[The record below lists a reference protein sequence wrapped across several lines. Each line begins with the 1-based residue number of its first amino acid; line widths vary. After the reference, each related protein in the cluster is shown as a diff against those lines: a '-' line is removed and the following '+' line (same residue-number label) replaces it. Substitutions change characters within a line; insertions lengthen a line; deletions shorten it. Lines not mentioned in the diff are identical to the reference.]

1 MLHYFFLHY
10 MYLIFSTSHTIT
22 HFILLCK
29 LAYNGNFWYHCPIM
43 DTPQLIKLIILIVLL
58 LLSAF
63 FSSAETAFTTVKKV
77 RLLLLKEEGNKRAA
91 LVLKILEKPGKMLST
106 ILIGNN
112 VVNISASAISTV
124 LASELFGSMAVGIA
138 TGILTLFVL
147 LFGEILPKTL
157 ALRNNEKYAL
167 GYAPFIRALSVILT
181 PLIFLI
187 DKLSNGILRLLGV
200 DPNQKVIRIT
210 ESELLGYVDVSHQ
223 DGVIE
228 TEEREMIHNM
238 FEFSDAVAR
247 DIMIPRVN
255 MIMADIHDSYDDIK
269 ALFKEHMYTRLPI
282 YKDEPDNIVGII
294 NIKDFLFLE
303 DPEHFHINKIMR
315 EPYYTYES
323 KKIADLLNEMRQKN
337 HSVCIVLNEY
347 GTAEGM
353 ISIEDMVEEIIGQI
367 RDEYDA
373 DEAELIKPL
382 SDREYLVDGTI
393 NLDDINEQLGT
404 SYESED
410 YDSISGIIIEQLDD
424 RLPSE
429 GETVTLPDGT
439 VLKVEKLDKQRI
451 ETVRLTL
458 PEKKNT
464 EDSED
469 EEV

>member
-1 MLHYFFLHY
+1 ME
-10 MYLIFSTSHTIT
+10 
-22 HFILLCK
+22 
-29 LAYNGNFWYHCPIM
+29 
-43 DTPQLIKLIILIVLL
+43 TPQLINFIILLILL

-77 RLLLLKEEGNKRAA
+77 RLNILKEEGNKRAA
-91 LVLKILEKPGKMLST
+91 LVLKILENPSKMLST

-112 VVNISASAISTV
+112 VVNISASALSTM
-124 LASELFGSMAVGIA
+124 LATELFGNMAVGIA
-138 TGILTLFVL
+138 TGILTLLVL

-157 ALRNNEKYAL
+157 ALRSNERCAL

-181 PLIFLI
+181 PLIFVI

-200 DPNQKVIRIT
+200 DPNKKVIRIT
-210 ESELLGYVDVSHQ
+210 ESELLSYVDVGHQ

-228 TEEREMIHNM
+228 SEEREMIHNM
-238 FEFSDAVAR
+238 FEFSDAIAR

-255 MIMADIHDSYDDIK
+255 MIMADLHDSYDDIK

-282 YKDEPDNIVGII
+282 YKDEPDNIVGVI

-323 KKIADLLNEMRQKN
+323 KKIADLLNEMRKKN
-337 HSVCIVLNEY
+337 QSVCIVLNEY

-353 ISIEDMVEEIIGQI
+353 ISMEDMVEEIIGQI

-373 DEAELIKPL
+373 DEAELLKPL
-382 SDREYLVDGTI
+382 SDREYLVDGTM

-424 RLPSE
+424 RLPAE
-429 GETVTLPDGT
+429 GETVSLPDGT
-439 VLKVEKLDKQRI
+439 VLKVEKLDNQRI

-458 PEKKNT
+458 PEKEVPK
-464 EDSED
+464 DSES
-469 EEV
+469 EKS

>member
-1 MLHYFFLHY
+1 ME
-10 MYLIFSTSHTIT
+10 
-22 HFILLCK
+22 
-29 LAYNGNFWYHCPIM
+29 
-43 DTPQLIKLIILIVLL
+43 TPQLIKFIILLILL

-77 RLLLLKEEGNKRAA
+77 RLNILKEEGNKRAA
-91 LVLKILEKPGKMLST
+91 LVLKILENPGKMLST

-112 VVNISASAISTV
+112 VVNISASALSTM
-124 LASELFGSMAVGIA
+124 LATELFGNMAVGIA
-138 TGILTLFVL
+138 TGILTLLVL

-157 ALRNNEKYAL
+157 ALRSNERCAL

-181 PLIFLI
+181 PLIFVI

-200 DPNQKVIRIT
+200 DPNKKVIRIT
-210 ESELLGYVDVSHQ
+210 ESELLSYVDVGHQ

-228 TEEREMIHNM
+228 SEEREMIHNM
-238 FEFSDAVAR
+238 FEFSDAIAR

-255 MIMADIHDSYDDIK
+255 MIMADLHDSYDDIK

-282 YKDEPDNIVGII
+282 YKDEPDNIVGVI

-323 KKIADLLNEMRQKN
+323 KKIADLLNEMRKKN
-337 HSVCIVLNEY
+337 QSVCIVLNEY

-353 ISIEDMVEEIIGQI
+353 ISMEDMVEEIIGQI

-373 DEAELIKPL
+373 DEAELLKPL
-382 SDREYLVDGTI
+382 SDREYLVDGTM

-424 RLPSE
+424 RLPAE
-429 GETVTLPDGT
+429 GETVSLPDGT
-439 VLKVEKLDKQRI
+439 VLKVEKLDNQRI

-458 PEKKNT
+458 PEKEVPK
-464 EDSED
+464 DSES
-469 EEV
+469 EKS

>member
-1 MLHYFFLHY
+1 M
-10 MYLIFSTSHTIT
+10 
-22 HFILLCK
+22 
-29 LAYNGNFWYHCPIM
+29 
-43 DTPQLIKLIILIVLL
+43 IKLIVLLVLL

-77 RLLLLKEEGNKRAA
+77 RLNVLKEEGNKRAS
-91 LVLKILEKPGKMLST
+91 LVLKILDNPGKMLST

-112 VVNISASAISTV
+112 IVNITASALSTM
-124 LASELFGSMAVGIA
+124 LATDLFGSMAVGIA
-138 TGILTLFVL
+138 TGILTLLVL

-157 ALRNNEKYAL
+157 ALRNNERYAL

-228 TEEREMIHNM
+228 SEEREMIHNM

-255 MIMADIHDSYDDIK
+255 MVMADLHDSYDDIK

-303 DPEHFHINKIMR
+303 DAEHFHMNKIMR

-323 KKIADLLNEMRQKN
+323 KKIADLLNEMRKKN
-337 HSVCIVLNEY
+337 QSVCIVLNEY

-382 SDREYLVDGTI
+382 SDREYLIDGTM

-404 SYESED
+404 AYESED

-424 RLPSE
+424 RIPVE
-429 GETVTLPDGT
+429 GESVTLTDGS
-439 VLKVEKLDKQRI
+439 VLKVEKLDGQRI

-458 PEKKNT
+458 PEEKDPDNI
-464 EDSED
+464 DN
-469 EEV
+469 EE

>member
-1 MLHYFFLHY
+1 

-337 HSVCIVLNEY
+337 LSVCIVLNEY

>member
-1 MLHYFFLHY
+1 ME
-10 MYLIFSTSHTIT
+10 
-22 HFILLCK
+22 
-29 LAYNGNFWYHCPIM
+29 
-43 DTPQLIKLIILIVLL
+43 TPQLIKLIILVILL

-77 RLLLLKEEGNKRAA
+77 RLNVLKEEGSKRAA
-91 LVLKILEKPGKMLST
+91 LVLKILENPGKMLST

-112 VVNISASAISTV
+112 VVNISASALSTL
-124 LASELFGSMAVGIA
+124 LATELFGSMAVGIA
-138 TGILTLFVL
+138 TGVLTLLVL

-157 ALRNNEKYAL
+157 ALRSNERCAL
-167 GYAPFIRALSVILT
+167 GYAPFIRALSIVLT
-181 PLIFLI
+181 PIIFII

-210 ESELLGYVDVSHQ
+210 ESELLGYVDVGHQ

-228 TEEREMIHNM
+228 SEEREMIHNM

-255 MIMADIHDSYDDIK
+255 MVMADLHDSYDDIRT
-269 ALFKEHMYTRLPI
+269 LFKEHMYTRLPI
-282 YKDEPDNIVGII
+282 YKDEPDNIVGVI

-323 KKIADLLNEMRQKN
+323 KKIADLLNEMRKKN
-337 HSVCIVLNEY
+337 QSVCIVLNEY

-353 ISIEDMVEEIIGQI
+353 ISMEDMVEEIIGQI

-373 DEAELIKPL
+373 DEAELLKPL
-382 SDREYLVDGTI
+382 SDREYLVDGTM

-424 RLPSE
+424 RLPVE
-429 GETVTLPDGT
+429 GETVSLSDGT
-439 VLKVEKLDKQRI
+439 VLKVEKLDNQRI

-458 PEKKNT
+458 PEEKDT
-464 EDSED
+464 DSSED
-469 EEV
+469 EES

>member
-1 MLHYFFLHY
+1 

-29 LAYNGNFWYHCPIM
+29 LAYSVYFCYYYAIM
-43 DTPQLIKLIILIVLL
+43 ESPQLIKLIILIILL
-58 LLSAF
+58 MLSAF

-77 RLLLLKEEGNKRAA
+77 KLHLLEEEGNKRAA

-112 VVNISASAISTV
+112 VVNISASALSTV
-124 LASELFGSMAVGIA
+124 LASELFGSVAVGIA
-138 TGILTLFVL
+138 TGILTILVL

-167 GYAPFIRALSVILT
+167 GYAPFIRALSILFT
-181 PLIFLI
+181 PFIFLI

-210 ESELLGYVDVSHQ
+210 ESELLGYVDVGHQ

-255 MIMADIHDSYDDIK
+255 MVMADIHDTYDDIK
-269 ALFKEHMYTRLPI
+269 SLFKEHMYTRLPI

-323 KKIADLLNEMRQKN
+323 KKIADLLNEMRKKSQ
-337 HSVCIVLNEY
+337 SVCIVLNEY

-373 DEAELIKPL
+373 DEAELIKSL
-382 SDREYLVDGTI
+382 SDREYLVDGTM

-410 YDSISGIIIEQLDD
+410 YDSISGMIIEQLDD
-424 RLPSE
+424 RLPVE

-439 VLKVEKLDKQRI
+439 VLKVEKLDNQRI

-458 PEKKNT
+458 PEKKVP
-464 EDSED
+464 EDSES
-469 EEV
+469 EKS